1 MELDPIR
8 RVARLLPQRAHD
20 APQPRVRVGSEEG
33 RGEREWHV
41 ERTAEEGLALDGEGV
56 EEVDLARRR
65 AQQTKHRRGT
75 QPAVHTPRVP
85 RTGWTAAKAAEPRNG
100 GGPSKNGWYKVY
112 TSTHTQVHTY
122 FLGHTKLS

>member
-1 MELDPIR
+1 MSSSTHTTARPALAGTYADGES
-8 RVARLLPQRAHD
+8 ARLHAVTVTLD
-20 APQPRVRVGSEEG
+20 AD
-33 RGEREWHV
+33 
-41 ERTAEEGLALDGEGV
+41 TLALDGEGV

-65 AQQTKHRRGT
+65 AQQTNHRRGT